1 MPQQKERIIE
11 RLHEGFRFLKLDWE
25 DTTDLSSPDLD
36 DGAWETVTVP
46 HDWGIGH
53 DFEEDHDAFYQDTV
67 IDGITKPVRHT
78 GDTGALPH
86 VGCGWYRLPIS
97 IPEESRGRRIELILD
112 GVMWE
117 SEIYVNGE
125 LAGKNHFGYLS
136 YAVDLTPY
144 IKFGEKNLLAIRA
157 VVKPNCSRWYPGAG
171 IYRNAYLVTKSEASI
186 AYCGIRTWIRD
197 VSEESA
203 TLTVNLSTDGCADSF
218 EIELCAPDG
227 SAVLSGRGMIVGKT
241 GVYTARVESPELW
254 SLERRNLYTLRVKI
268 FSEGKRTDADSVK
281 IGFRDCRF
289 DAAEGFFLNGK
300 HLKFKGVCNHH
311 DLGVFGAA
319 INLSALRRQ
328 LTILQDIGVNAIRTS
343 HNPPAPE
350 LLSLCDEMGFL
361 VMDEFFDEWKNP
373 KVANG
378 YAKYFDEHAEAD
390 VASIIHRDIN
400 HPSIVMWSIGNE
412 MVEIRRP
419 DGVEVAK
426 LLCEVCHREDPTRP
440 TTAGLNHPTTAEPN
454 GFFDALDVIGLNYTP
469 HLYKMFHDKYPDKAF
484 FGSETVSCLSTRGE
498 YRLPAV
504 VEMPAKPNSDLT
516 VSDYALASTS
526 WSYHPDREFVAQED
540 VSSNLGE
547 FVWTGFDYL
556 GEPTPYH
563 AEWPARSSFFGIVD
577 TAGLPKSRFY
587 QYKSQ
592 WSDKK
597 VLFVMPHWNF
607 EGREG
612 EKVPVH
618 IFTNYDRVELFV
630 NGQSM
635 GVKEKSR
642 EVRDY
647 GTNRIIEGNP
657 DIARCRIVYEDVIY
671 APGELVAVAIGEN
684 GEALARTRVKTAGE
698 PYTVKLVPETKTITA
713 DGEDVCFVRAY
724 VVDRYGYVCP
734 TASNLIRFRA
744 EGAGELYATDNGD
757 PRDTNGFFRHEKKAL
772 NGALVAVIKSI
783 KGQTGRIDL
792 YADSEG
798 LVSCAATVFAK
809 E

>member
-1 MPQQKERIIE
+1 MPQQKERVIE

-53 DFEEDHDAFYQDTV
+53 DFEEDLDAFYQDTV

-361 VMDEFFDEWKNP
+361 VMDETRWFESTDEGKAQLEMLI
-373 KVANG
+373 K
-378 YAKYFDEHAEAD
+378 
-390 VASIIHRDIN
+390 RDRN
-400 HPSIVMWSIGNE
+400 RPSVIFWSVGNE
-412 MVEIRRP
+412 EYHHTTEEGRRICQSLMAFAHKLDDSRFIMTAVDRP
-419 DGVEVAK
+419 VTATVYDETEVIGINYHHEAYDGVHE
-426 LLCEVCHREDPTRP
+426 
-440 TTAGLNHPTTAEPN
+440 
-454 GFFDALDVIGLNYTP
+454 
-469 HLYKMFHDKYPDKAF
+469 KYPNKAIF
-484 FGSETVSCLSTRGE
+484 ASECCATGTTRGWYSE
-498 YRLPAV
+498 PDLNRAFLPAWDRDTTTQYIGRESMWKFCMEREWILGCYQWIAFEHRGEAV
-504 VEMPAKPNSDLT
+504 WPRLCSQSGAIDLFLQKKDAYYQNR
-516 VSDYALASTS
+516 SLWHS
-526 WSYHPDREFVAQED
+526 
-540 VSSNLGE
+540 
-547 FVWTGFDYL
+547 
-556 GEPTPYH
+556 EPMIH
-563 AEWPARSSFFGIVD
+563 
-577 TAGLPKSRFY
+577 L
-587 QYKSQ
+587 
-592 WSDKK
+592 
-597 VLFVMPHWNF
+597 LPHWNF
-607 EGREG
+607 VGYEG
-612 EKVPVH
+612 EEITVRAY
-618 IFTNYDRVELFV
+618 TNASKAELFL
-630 NGQSM
+630 NGSSL
-635 GVKEKSR
+635 GVR
-642 EVRDY
+642 E
-647 GTNRIIEGNP
+647 IEPHGHAEWVVP
-657 DIARCRIVYEDVIY
+657 Y
-671 APGELVAVAIGEN
+671 APGELKALAYNGDSVVAEDVQITSGAPYRLCLEQDTLDVYAN
-684 GEALARTRVKTAGE
+684 GEDIAVLS
-698 PYTVKLVPETKTITA
+698 
-713 DGEDVCFVRAY
+713 CY
-724 VVDRYGYVCP
+724 VVDQNGIPVPDANIPLVDFFTDGDCSVYSTGSDITEHDTIFK
-734 TASNLIRFRA
+734 TARRMRA
-744 EGAGELYATDNGD
+744 G
-757 PRDTNGFFRHEKKAL
+757 RIS
-772 NGALVAVIKSI
+772 VAVKLGTNPASL
-783 KGQTGRIDL
+783 RVR
-792 YADSEG
+792 ASAPG
-798 LVSCAATVFAK
+798 LLPAILKLTVK

>member
-1 MPQQKERIIE
+1 MPSESLI
-11 RLHEGFRFLKLDWE
+11 
-25 DTTDLSSPDLD
+25 SSLTKYA
-36 DGAWETVTVP
+36 GARNV
-46 HDWGIGH
+46 
-53 DFEEDHDAFYQDTV
+53 
-67 IDGITKPVRHT
+67 
-78 GDTGALPH
+78 
-86 VGCGWYRLPIS
+86 
-97 IPEESRGRRIELILD
+97 
-112 GVMWE
+112 
-117 SEIYVNGE
+117 
-125 LAGKNHFGYLS
+125 
-136 YAVDLTPY
+136 
-144 IKFGEKNLLAIRA
+144 LAIRA

-254 SLERRNLYTLRVKI
+254 SLEKRNLYTLRVKI

-281 IGFRDCRF
+281 IGFRDCRV

-454 GFFDALDVIGLNYTP
+454 GFFEALDVIGLNYTP

-635 GVKEKSR
+635 GVKEKSH

-647 GTNRIIEGNP
+647 GVNRIIEGNP
-657 DIARCRIVYEDVIY
+657 DIARCRIVYEDVVY
-671 APGELVAVAIGEN
+671 APGELVAVALGEN
-684 GEALARTRVKTAGE
+684 GEVLARTRVKTAGE
-698 PYTVKLVPETKTITA
+698 PYSIKLVPETKAIIA
-713 DGEDVCFVRAY
+713 DGEDACFVRVY

-744 EGAGELYATDNGD
+744 AGAGTLYATDNGD
-757 PRDTNGFFRHEKKAL
+757 PRETAGYFRREKKAL
-772 NGALVAVIKSI
+772 NGALVAVIKSQ
-783 KGQTGRIDL
+783 KGETGTVDL
-792 YADSEG
+792 YADADG
-798 LVSCAATVFAK
+798 LVSSATTIFAK
-809 E
+809 